1 MNQYLR
7 MFNFLWRLKR
17 VEYNLSASWRRWGM
31 SARSFPKA
39 KALHQDLH
47 QAQTAISRMIHFIY
61 QLQHYYL
68 FEVSVWYWKSLMNLT
83 QFLCIRQGT
92 GMLMGKTRIRDRK
105 QEH

>member
-68 FEVSVWYWKSLMNLT
+68 FEVSVL
-83 QFLCIRQGT
+83 
-92 GMLMGKTRIRDRK
+92 
-105 QEH
+105 